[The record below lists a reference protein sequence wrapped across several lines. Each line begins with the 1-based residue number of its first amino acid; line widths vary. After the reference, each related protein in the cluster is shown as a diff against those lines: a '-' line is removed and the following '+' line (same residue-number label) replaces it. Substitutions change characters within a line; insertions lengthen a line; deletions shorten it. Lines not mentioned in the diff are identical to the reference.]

1 MSENKK
7 IRKQY
12 ARMSAKFR
20 YELRQLELKI
30 NERNKYYEENI
41 KRANRTI
48 ERFKNKYPALST
60 PFGKYLTEE
69 DMARAMAEMQE
80 TRREGALSLKSR
92 KRSEANL
99 QDYLQRH
106 DIPLTDN
113 QMKKL
118 YDFLEYVR
126 DAAKGTDL
134 KIGSNLLMEVGY
146 NAVRGNFSKE
156 LIIRNVEDWIQSGT
170 NKPRLRRKFTNSS
183 NTDF

>member
-1 MSENKK
+1 MSDNKN

-20 YELRQLELKI
+20 YELRRLEMKI

-48 ERFKNKYPALST
+48 ERFRNKYPALST

-80 TRREGALSLKSR
+80 ARQEGAMSLKSR

-99 QDYLQRH
+99 QDYLESKN
-106 DIPLTDN
+106 IPLTDK
-113 QMKKL
+113 QMDRL
-118 YDFLEYVR
+118 YKFLEYIR
-126 DAAKGTDL
+126 TTSKGTDL
-134 KIGSNLLMEVGY
+134 KIGSDLIMELGY

-156 LIIRNVEDWIQSGT
+156 MIIRNVEDWIRSGT
-170 NKPRLRRKFTNSS
+170 NEPRLRRKFGNSS